1 MTNGCHSAFAKMVGD
16 RTSQVVSASRP
27 RWAQRLHRQFHTT
40 ETLILGR
47 VFRNRFADLYCNSK
61 YPEQCV
67 LIIRE
72 EGLSAL
78 ETNHQGDVIELLTVQ
93 FSSPERFNC
102 KAASDAS
109 YVALG
114 ANQGCLI
121 DPWEG
126 GQRQAGSQ
134 TL

>member
-1 MTNGCHSAFAKMVGD
+1 MCSNN
-16 RTSQVVSASRP
+16 Q
-27 RWAQRLHRQFHTT
+27 
-40 ETLILGR
+40 
-47 VFRNRFADLYCNSK
+47 
-61 YPEQCV
+61 
-67 LIIRE
+67 RE

-78 ETNHQGDVIELLTVQ
+78 EANHQGDVIELLTVQ

-126 GQRQAGSQ
+126 GQRQAGRQ